1 MLRRSELSARCDGVH
16 GGRMAG
22 QQVKSEPIR
31 PRAAV
36 WRPCGLPA
44 LGRSLPRLLLMVWR
58 GTARAFH
65 SHPPM
70 VVRPGSTLLSGSE
83 VRFLAS
89 VRGSGVDYPLAS
101 GPAARRPLLL
111 PRGVGLARRGPRPA
125 SPSTPVPTP
134 TPPPPPLPPET
145 RRRRRRPHSR
155 RRRRAAAATTVLT
168 AATFPADDD
177 DVLGLVCSELFDS
190 AVIVIHSSVSCL
202 LDGQRLYIRSK

>member
-44 LGRSLPRLLLMVWR
+44 LGLILPRLLLMVWR

-111 PRGVGLARRGPRPA
+111 PRGVGLARRGPRRQPVDA
-125 SPSTPVPTP
+125 SADADADADAAAAGDA
-134 TPPPPPLPPET
+134 TPPPPSAQPSPP
-145 RRRRRRPHSR
+145 PSSR
-155 RRRRAAAATTVLT
+155 RHHRAHRCHLPRR
-168 AATFPADDD
+168 
-177 DVLGLVCSELFDS
+177 
-190 AVIVIHSSVSCL
+190 
-202 LDGQRLYIRSK
+202 